1 MIIICEPQCIGFEH
15 VEVNAAL
22 LTVIKY
28 AFSDE
33 EIMFVAEKEHIIMVQ
48 KILDSNSIHVI
59 YKEIE
64 VPPSNRIDILRF
76 PSEFK
81 LIKKVFELAKDLNS
95 NKIIFSSIRRPGII
109 FVKLELR
116 KFKNIRCIIVLHS
129 IIEAVSKYPF
139 EITEIPFWL
148 RFWISFANNRS
159 LRYLVLGPSIKNN
172 LLKKLPNLK
181 RFVTSI
187 DHPYFYQSIN
197 QKKLIK
203 DNTIRFGFFGVG
215 SFRKGVDVFFKLAKD
230 IKDETTRYKSEFIL
244 IGPIVDKGV
253 KKIEHDSV
261 VVPSPDKPL
270 SRELYGKYAENIDY
284 AIICHKEDEY
294 QLSANGSFFD
304 AISHLKP
311 VIAQKNPFVEYYF
324 NKMGNIGYLCNNYNE
339 MKKIIIC
346 ILETNSTKNYENQ
359 IENLLD
365 LRDDLSFTK
374 ISKQLTDIWDNMS

>member
-1 MIIICEPQCIGFEH
+1 MVIICEPQCVGVIHAEF
-15 VEVNAAL
+15 NAAL
-22 LTVIKY
+22 LAVIKY
-28 AFSDE
+28 AFLDE
-33 EIMFVAEKEHIIMVQ
+33 EIMFVAEKEHIFMV
-48 KILDSNSIHVI
+48 KNILNSKSIHVK

-64 VPPSNRIDILRF
+64 VPPTNKIDILRF
-76 PSEFK
+76 PAEFK
-81 LIKKVFELAKDLNS
+81 LIKKVFELAEDLNS
-95 NKIIFSSIRRPGII
+95 DKIIFSSIRRPGIV

-116 KFKNIRCIIVLHS
+116 KFKNIKCIIVLHS

-139 EITEIPFWL
+139 ELTEIPFWL
-148 RFWISFANNRS
+148 HFWISFANKRS

-181 RFVTSI
+181 KFVTSI
-187 DHPYFYQSIN
+187 DPPYFYQTN
-197 QKKLIK
+197 NTKPLT
-203 DNTIRFGFFGVG
+203 DGNTITFGFLGFG
-215 SFRKGVDVFFKLAKD
+215 SFRKGADIFFKLAKE
-230 IKDETTRYKSEFIL
+230 IKGEKTKYKSEFIL
-244 IGPIVDKGV
+244 IGPIVDKKL

-339 MKKIIIC
+339 IKKIIIC
-346 ILETNSTKNYENQ
+346 ILETNPTKNYENQ